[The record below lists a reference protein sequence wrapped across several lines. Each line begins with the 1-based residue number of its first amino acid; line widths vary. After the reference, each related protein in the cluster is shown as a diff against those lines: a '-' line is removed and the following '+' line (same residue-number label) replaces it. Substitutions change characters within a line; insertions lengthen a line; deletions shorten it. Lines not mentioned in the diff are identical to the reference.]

1 MAQLFKRFVNV
12 RRLLTSFLLFYAGI
26 GIAQRTPAEAA
37 PGRSDPSFSQPSIAP
52 GVDYTV
58 PTEAEIVAA
67 LQRIHSHFV
76 RSTPFR
82 IVDTQTGQPIIDLT
96 QPRKSAAV
104 DMGGG
109 EFGDWTYSMGVVLTG
124 MLQASKVTGDPRY
137 EEYALRYFD
146 FIFDHL
152 DYFRRQA
159 AQFGPQPRGYR
170 RLIDM
175 RELDDCGAIGAALI
189 RAYTE
194 RKDQRYRGT
203 IDATA
208 EFISHRMKRMPD
220 GTLVRPRPQPVSLW
234 ADDLYMS
241 VPFLARMG
249 QLTGDQ
255 LYFDDAA
262 KQVIQFSDRLMNPA
276 SGLFDHAWFEGDGYD
291 PKFYWG
297 RADGWMLV
305 AMVELLSVMPENHPL
320 RGRVLDIYR
329 RGVQGVTAVQSSRGM
344 WHQLLDKPD
353 SYEET
358 SATAM
363 FTFAIARGVN
373 RGWLSPIYAP
383 VAQTGWQ
390 ALAKRIHEN
399 GEIEGICVGTTAA
412 YDAVYYYNRPTNLG
426 AMQGYGPTLLAG
438 AEMITLLRSFDIE
451 RKLNTYHY
459 RPKPSQTDAPKE

>member
-1 MAQLFKRFVNV
+1 MAQLFKRSLNV
-12 RRLLTSFLLFYAGI
+12 RCLLTSFLLFYTGI
-26 GIAQRTPAEAA
+26 GIAQQIPV
-37 PGRSDPSFSQPSIAP
+37 GRSDPSFSQPSIAP

-58 PTEAEIVAA
+58 PTEAEIVAV

-82 IVDTQTGQPIIDLT
+82 IVDAQTGQPITDLT

-124 MLQASKVTGDPRY
+124 MLQASEVTGDPRY

-170 RLIDM
+170 RLLDM
-175 RELDDCGAIGAALI
+175 HELDDCGAIGAALI

-255 LYFDDAA
+255 RYFDDAA
-262 KQVIQFSDRLMNPA
+262 RQVIQFSDRLMNAA
-276 SGLFDHAWFEGDGYD
+276 SGLFDHAWFEGDGHD

-305 AMVELLSVMPENHPL
+305 AMAELLSVMPENHPL

-329 RGVQGVTAVQSSRGM
+329 RGVQGVTAVQSGRGM

-412 YDAVYYYNRPTNLG
+412 YDAVYYYNRPTDLG

-459 RPKPSQTDAPKE
+459 RPKPSQTGAPKE